1 MKLLF
6 QDPHAG
12 VLKLLLQTPSD
23 LWRLSRLIA
32 PGDLVGAVTTRRDS
46 DAPTDTPAAQ
56 RSRRT
61 LFLTVVAE
69 RIEFHEFSGHVRVTG
84 PIAGDSPEAGR
95 YHTLDLEVDADVTL
109 TKRELSGPDRALLEE
124 GLESPDEPTLL
135 VVSADT
141 SLSAVVRLK
150 GRSLEV
156 VDERDSRGLGK
167 YAHRKAGGHERDRE
181 AYLESLLEVIEPELA
196 RSQAVVLAGPGFL
209 KEELARRLAEK
220 APAWKGRLRL
230 FATSEAGL
238 PGVHELLRSG
248 KAAEALGSSVVAREE
263 ATLERL
269 LRSLGGPE
277 GACVGDSEVG
287 QAVEANAV
295 STLLVLEDRLRE
307 PPIQKLVDEAH
318 RQKAEVL
325 IVRSEGEPG
334 HRLRGLGGIA
344 ALLRF
349 HFQPEPTPKRP

>member
-124 GLESPDEPTLL
+124 GLESPDEPALL

-181 AYLESLLEVIEPELA
+181 AYLESLLEVIEPELS

-209 KEELARRLAEK
+209 KEELARRLGRSRPAVANSLRLLHAAPGVRGAVAEGQLSAGHARALLAVDDVGAQEALAGQVIRSGLSVRETERIVQK
-220 APAWKGRLRL
+220 HAQAGRARPETAPRARTPEWRDAEERLRN
-230 FATSEAGL
+230 
-238 PGVHELLRSG
+238 
-248 KAAEALGSSVVAREE
+248 ALGTRVRIQGTAKKGTVEIDFYGLGD
-263 ATLERL
+263 LERL
-269 LRSLGGPE
+269 IELLGG
-277 GACVGDSEVG
+277 G
-287 QAVEANAV
+287 
-295 STLLVLEDRLRE
+295 
-307 PPIQKLVDEAH
+307 
-318 RQKAEVL
+318 
-325 IVRSEGEPG
+325 
-334 HRLRGLGGIA
+334 
-344 ALLRF
+344 
-349 HFQPEPTPKRP
+349 